1 MSKGV
6 KISMQSPACTLPAL
20 STWLCAQQPQRAY
33 TVCWGRSEKNFA
45 ETVKVNNY
53 TVKAT

>member
-6 KISMQSPACTLPAL
+6 KIGMQSPACALPAL
-20 STWLCAQQPQRAY
+20 STCLIAQKPQSAHMVR
-33 TVCWGRSEKNFA
+33 WDRSEKNFA

-53 TVKAT
+53 TIKAT

>member
-6 KISMQSPACTLPAL
+6 KISMQSPACALPAL
-20 STWLCAQQPQRAY
+20 STWLCAQQPQGAY